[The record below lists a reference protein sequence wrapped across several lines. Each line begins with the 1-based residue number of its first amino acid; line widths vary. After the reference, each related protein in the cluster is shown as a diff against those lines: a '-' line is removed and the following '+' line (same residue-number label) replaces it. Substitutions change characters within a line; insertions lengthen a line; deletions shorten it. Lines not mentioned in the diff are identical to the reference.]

1 MKQILIIVK
10 GFGIN
15 LLVNIPIKICHALIA
30 SNFAKF
36 KRNGILLIALSS
48 INLNYFIMIGF
59 EIEHKNEKMTAALN
73 VGVVSIIFTRVNNMD
88 RDEVQLSVSGLN
100 IEKQENYK
108 WLFRNLLLGEEF
120 KIKVIEFED
129 SSNPLKVEHY
139 PMEKLILDDKL
150 KRYQNLKKEL
160 EEAGLI

>member
-1 MKQILIIVK
+1 
-10 GFGIN
+10 
-15 LLVNIPIKICHALIA
+15 
-30 SNFAKF
+30 
-36 KRNGILLIALSS
+36 
-48 INLNYFIMIGF
+48 MIGF
-59 EIEHKNEKMTAALN
+59 EIENKNEKMTAALN
-73 VGVVSIIFTRVNNMD
+73 VGVVSIIFTRVKNMD

-120 KIKVIEFED
+120 KIKVIELED